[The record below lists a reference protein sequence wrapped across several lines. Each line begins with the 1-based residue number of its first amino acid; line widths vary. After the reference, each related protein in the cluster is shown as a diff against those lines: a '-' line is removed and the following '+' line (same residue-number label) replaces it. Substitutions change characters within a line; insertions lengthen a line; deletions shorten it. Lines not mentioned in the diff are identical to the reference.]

1 MSKKSNRFG
10 LYLTIIFHLVII
22 IILLTYSIH
31 SVVRKDSS
39 FLIDFS
45 EQEKE
50 EAIQKQETEKLKEEK
65 MKESVA
71 DELNKLL
78 GKSSASVPRNAI
90 VNADKHVKDDRFK
103 NSDEV
108 YDEAKEL
115 QRKLDEARREAEKY
129 QDGENIYHNIKKKT
143 NKKTQAY
150 SGPSVLSYSLD
161 GRNSLYLPI
170 PAYKCYGSGDVSVAI
185 VVNRN
190 GYVVSAKI
198 IESVSSKDD
207 CLIRMAIKAA
217 KSSRF
222 TASST
227 APSHQAGSI
236 VYRFVAQ

>member
-10 LYLTIIFHLVII
+10 LYLTIIFHLVVI

-31 SVVRKDSS
+31 SIVQKDSS

-78 GKSSASVPRNAI
+78 GKSASVPRNAI

-129 QDGENIYHNIKKKT
+129 QDGENIYHNITKKT
-143 NKKTQAY
+143 DKKTQAY